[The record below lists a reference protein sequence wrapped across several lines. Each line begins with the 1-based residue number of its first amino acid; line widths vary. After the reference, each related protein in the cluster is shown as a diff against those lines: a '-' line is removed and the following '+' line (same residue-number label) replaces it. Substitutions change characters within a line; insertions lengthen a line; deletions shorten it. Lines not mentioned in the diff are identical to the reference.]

1 MAASSSKERQRRYRA
16 RRKAGLRMFTIEISE
31 VELAAALE
39 SSGLL
44 NPLNADD
51 DEAVQRAL
59 NTLIRA
65 LPRTHR

>member
-1 MAASSSKERQRRYRA
+1 
-16 RRKAGLRMFTIEISE
+16 MFTIEISE

-39 SSGLL
+39 SSGFL

-51 DEAVQRAL
+51 DEAVRRAL

-65 LPRTHR
+65 LPRTRR